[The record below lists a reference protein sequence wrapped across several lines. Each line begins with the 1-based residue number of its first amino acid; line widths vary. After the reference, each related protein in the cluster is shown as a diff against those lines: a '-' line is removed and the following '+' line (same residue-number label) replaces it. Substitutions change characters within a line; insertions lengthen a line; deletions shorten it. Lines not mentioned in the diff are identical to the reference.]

1 MWAVVDDDDDS
12 DPSVEVS
19 VRAGRKYKQGWL
31 PLSCFSQAPPAP
43 SLLLTA
49 LRLKGLLSTCQAS
62 QPAGL
67 SVSGHFPI
75 HLSVQA
81 EIRSLCSCLKNFH
94 KGPSRINAFLNG

>member
-1 MWAVVDDDDDS
+1 MRMMTLTQVWRLVGG
-12 DPSVEVS
+12 
-19 VRAGRKYKQGWL
+19 RAGRKYKQGRL

-43 SLLLTA
+43 SLLTA

-81 EIRSLCSCLKNFH
+81 EIRSLCACLKNFH
-94 KGPSRINAFLNG
+94 KGSLRINAILNG